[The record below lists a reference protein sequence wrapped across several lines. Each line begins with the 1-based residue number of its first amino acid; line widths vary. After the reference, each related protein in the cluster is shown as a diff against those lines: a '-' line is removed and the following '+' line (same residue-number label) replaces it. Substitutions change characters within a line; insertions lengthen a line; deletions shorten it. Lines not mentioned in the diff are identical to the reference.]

1 MAYRPRILVLDKDP
15 ETLKLLETTIKA
27 MGGEPFCHASGRAAL
42 TVANKQKFDG
52 AFIDWDSTELGGE
65 QVIKMIRRSKSNST
79 IPIAIL
85 TTTQNTKA
93 VAAGFKAGATF
104 FLAKPVGTLELS
116 RLLNASR
123 GAMLEER
130 RRYMRVPVKMAVVCK
145 WGGKTA
151 TGQAV
156 DISASGLLV
165 ALTPPP
171 ETGAKLA
178 LEFTLP
184 KGRKA
189 IELDAEVM
197 RVTSGNQVGLRYLK
211 LAPEQRDEILSYVSK
226 SEAASEA
233 SS

>member
-1 MAYRPRILVLDKDP
+1 MAFKPRILVVDKDP
-15 ETLKLLETTIKA
+15 ETLKLLETTIKT

-52 AFIDWDSTELGGE
+52 AFIDWDSAELGGE

-85 TTTQNTKA
+85 TTTQNAKA
-93 VAAGFKAGATF
+93 IATGFRAGATF
-104 FLAKPVGTLELS
+104 FLSKPVGALELS

-123 GAMLEER
+123 GAMLDER
-130 RRYMRVPVKMAVVCK
+130 RRYTRAPVKMAVVCK
-145 WGGKTA
+145 SGGKTVS
-151 TGQAV
+151 GHAV

-165 ALTPPP
+165 SLTPPP
-171 ETGAKLA
+171 EAGAKME

-184 KGRKA
+184 KAHKA
-189 IELDAEVM
+189 IEVDAEVM
-197 RVTSGNQVGLRYLK
+197 RVTAAGQTGLRFLK
-211 LAPEQRDEILSYVSK
+211 LPVEKRDEILSYVGK
-226 SEAASEA
+226 SDVASET

>member
-1 MAYRPRILVLDKDP
+1 MAFKPRILVVDKDP
-15 ETLKLLETTIKA
+15 ETLKLLETTIKT

-42 TVANKQKFDG
+42 TVANRQKFDG
-52 AFIDWDSTELGGE
+52 AFIDWDSAELGGE

-85 TTTQNTKA
+85 TTTHNAKVITS
-93 VAAGFKAGATF
+93 GFKAGATF
-104 FLAKPVGTLELS
+104 FLSKPGGTLELT

-130 RRYMRVPVKMAVVCK
+130 RRYTRVPVKMAVVCK

-156 DISASGLLV
+156 DVSASGLLV
-165 ALTPPP
+165 SLIPPP
-171 ETGAKLA
+171 EPGSKLA
-178 LEFTLP
+178 VEFTLP
-184 KGRKA
+184 KAHNA
-189 IELDAEVM
+189 IEVDAEVM
-197 RVTSGNQVGLRYLK
+197 RVTHANQTGLRFLQ
-211 LAPEQRDEILSYVSK
+211 LAPEKRDEILKYVSK
-226 SEAASEA
+226 SEAATEA

>member
-1 MAYRPRILVLDKDP
+1 MAFKPRILVLDKDP
-15 ETLKLLETTIKA
+15 ETLKLLETTIKT

-42 TVANKQKFDG
+42 TLANKQKFDG

-65 QVIKMIRRSKSNST
+65 LVIKMIRRSKSNST

-93 VAAGFKAGATF
+93 IAAGFKAGATF
-104 FLAKPVGTLELS
+104 SLSKPVGALELT

-130 RRYMRVPVKMAVVCK
+130 RRYTRVPVKMAVVCK

-151 TGQAV
+151 TAQAV
-156 DISASGLLV
+156 DVSASGLMV
-165 ALTPPP
+165 ALVPPP
-171 ETGAKLA
+171 EVGAKLA

-184 KGRKA
+184 RARKA
-189 IELDAEVM
+189 IEVDGEVM
-197 RVTSGNQVGLRYLK
+197 RVTPANQTGLHFIK
-211 LAPEQRDEILSYVSK
+211 LPPEKRDEILSYVSK
-226 SEAASEA
+226 TEAATEA

>member
-1 MAYRPRILVLDKDP
+1 MAYRPRILVVEKDA
-15 ETLKLLETTIKA
+15 ETLKLLETTIKT
-27 MGGEPFCHASGRAAL
+27 MGGDPFCHASGRAAL

-85 TTTQNTKA
+85 TTTQNAKA
-93 VAAGFKAGATF
+93 IAAGFKAGATF
-104 FLAKPVGTLELS
+104 FLSKPVGTLELS

-130 RRYMRVPVKMAVVCK
+130 RRYLRVPVKMAVVCK

-151 TGQAV
+151 TGHAV

-165 ALTPPP
+165 TLGPPP
-171 ETGAKLA
+171 EAGAKLA
-178 LEFTLP
+178 MEFNLP
-184 KGRKA
+184 KARKA
-189 IELDAEVM
+189 LEVDGEVM
-197 RVTSGNQVGLRYLK
+197 RVTPGNQVGLRFLN
-211 LAPEQRDEILSYVSK
+211 LTPDQRDEILAYVSK
-226 SEAASEA
+226 SEGASEL